1 MHMHTT
7 KRTSL
12 LLAAVA
18 GITAGAACTSSN
30 APPAAAPEAQPMAE
44 KHGCKTDANGKH
56 VCGGDMSDAPAADAP
71 KPTTPIDSAAP
82 SKTP

>member
-1 MHMHTT
+1 MHT
-7 KRTSL
+7 KRTTL

-30 APPAAAPEAQPMAE
+30 APPAATPGTEPMTE

-56 VCGGDMSDAPAADAP
+56 ACGGDMSEAPAIDAP
-71 KPTTPIDSAAP
+71 KPAAPMDSAAP
-82 SKTP
+82 TKTP